1 MRHRI
6 GNTPVFILF
15 GCNGYDAGR
24 KSGCA
29 FDIGPG
35 CQEDGTGRGYFV
47 EAIQEFDLD
56 VALAEDVAFTD
67 EVSCFSCDGRC
78 VGIKGFMAVSSGMTD
93 FVDVFQGI

>member
-1 MRHRI
+1 MEC
-6 GNTPVFILF
+6 PCFILF
-15 GCNGYDAGR
+15 RRNGYDAGR